1 MVTNTPTENPGNQLF
16 PIFLK
21 LHQLDIL
28 LVGAGNVG
36 LEKLSAMLK
45 NSPQANV
52 TVVADIVLPET
63 RALIEAHPTVSLI
76 ERKYEANDLKD
87 RDLVICATD
96 NQPLHQSIRQQARG
110 QNTIINVADTPDL
123 CDFYLG
129 SVVKKGDL
137 KIAIS
142 TNGKSPTLAKRM
154 RQYFE
159 ATLPNNIQNLL
170 DNLHSF
176 RNRLKGDFQHKL
188 ETLNA
193 LTEGMVVD
201 KTKKLNT
208 QATQQKKTQES
219 QKV

>member
-1 MVTNTPTENPGNQLF
+1 M
-16 PIFLK
+16 
-21 LHQLDIL
+21 
-28 LVGAGNVG
+28 
-36 LEKLSAMLK
+36 
-45 NSPQANV
+45 
-52 TVVADIVLPET
+52 VLPET
-63 RALIEAHPTVSLI
+63 RALIKAHPTVNLI
-76 ERKYEANDLKD
+76 ERKYETNDLND

-110 QNTIINVADTPDL
+110 QKTIINVADTPDL

-159 ATLPNNIQNLL
+159 ATLPNNIQHLL

-193 LTEGMVVD
+193 LTEGMVAD
-201 KTKKLNT
+201 EAKKQNT
-208 QATQQKKTQES
+208 QTTQQKQTQES
-219 QKV
+219 QNV

>member
-1 MVTNTPTENPGNQLF
+1 MATNTQTENAGNQLF

-36 LEKLSAMLK
+36 LEKLSALLK
-45 NSPQANV
+45 NSPEANV
-52 TVVADIVLPET
+52 TVVADMVLPET

-76 ERKYEANDLKD
+76 ERKYETNDLND

-110 QNTIINVADTPDL
+110 QKTIINVADTPDL

-193 LTEGMVVD
+193 LTEGMVAD
-201 KTKKLNT
+201 EAKTQNT
-208 QATQQKKTQES
+208 QTTQQKQTQES
-219 QKV
+219 QNV